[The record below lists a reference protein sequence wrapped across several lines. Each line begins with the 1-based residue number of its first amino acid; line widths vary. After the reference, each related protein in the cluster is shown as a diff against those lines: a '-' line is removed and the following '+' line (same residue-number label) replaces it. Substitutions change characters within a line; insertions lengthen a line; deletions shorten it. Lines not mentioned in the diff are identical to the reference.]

1 MNRPACVTSGRLW
14 LAMLAVVTAK
24 TNNSHDPSLVHN
36 IVKFCLFELFW
47 LRDPHQ
53 LRIHTVHLRTS
64 LHVLRFNSSSRELMM
79 LWCSALKLRQWCTTV
94 KADLKTVQEQIC
106 VQTMGYQCNPSEMF
120 PPKLLIIRL
129 YAHLTCSGGQNFS
142 IFPWCD
148 ILIHFHSSKSG
159 ECLRFCKSL
168 PVFGILKN
176 VILRLVSET

>member
-1 MNRPACVTSGRLW
+1 MIGNAGCC
-14 LAMLAVVTAK
+14 
-24 TNNSHDPSLVHN
+24 NSKDKQLPWSL
-36 IVKFCLFELFW
+36 
-47 LRDPHQ
+47 
-53 LRIHTVHLRTS
+53 
-64 LHVLRFNSSSRELMM
+64 SSSQHCQILSVWTVLIEGPPSAENTYCAFKNQPSCSKVQQFLQRTYDVMM
-79 LWCSALKLRQWCTTV
+79 FSFEIKTV
-94 KADLKTVQEQIC
+94 MYNSKSWLKTVQEQIC